1 MEPVDVPE
9 FLTSVISPSLMS
21 VAGREIA
28 NGGGDSHAAVN
39 VRHGFSYKVFASSPS
54 SLDDRKFGNDSI
66 LL

>member
-1 MEPVDVPE
+1 
-9 FLTSVISPSLMS
+9 MS

-28 NGGGDSHAAVN
+28 NGGGDDDDGFFAAVN